1 MKEISSALV
10 KAQKEFG
17 PALKTHTNPA
27 FRSKYAGLDAC
38 IEAVLDA
45 LNNNGIFLM
54 QPTHEC
60 EGGVIVET
68 LFIHESGEQMSSG
81 KLHVPATKLD
91 AQGYGSALTY
101 ARRYSLMTACGIAP
115 EDDDGNAASKPAP
128 KAAPAAKPTTATVT
142 PPAKIA
148 GKEGE
153 WQLKVATTPGS
164 EPEAWIEIVKEA
176 TSMMLGVAKTKDD
189 VLNIFKNNRN
199 IFDQLKLV
207 SEDHHKDIMDSFTT
221 SKKSFEETK

>member
-1 MKEISSALV
+1 
-10 KAQKEFG
+10 
-17 PALKTHTNPA
+17 
-27 FRSKYAGLDAC
+27 
-38 IEAVLDA
+38 VLDA

-128 KAAPAAKPTTATVT
+128 KTSTPAPKAAAPVNPPT
-142 PPAKIA
+142 KIA

-153 WQLKVATTPGS
+153 WQLKVSTKPDADAA
-164 EPEAWIEIVKEA
+164 AWIDIVKEA
-176 TSMMLGVAKTKDD
+176 TNMMLSVAKTKDD

-221 SKKSFEETK
+221 SKKSFEEAK